1 MKISFILPGRGRS
14 GGIRVTVEMA
24 NILLSRGHDIR
35 ILTWNGSAGAMAR
48 SLKTAKSK
56 ITDLLY
62 ENTDW
67 LNEYK
72 GHDERFDRLQDVSFE
87 NGEVAIAVGSTHIP
101 ELLAIEKPIY
111 KLHYCHG
118 LPGDTSSQLYAN
130 LKYPID
136 CIAVSDSI
144 APTLEAES
152 GRKVLGVVPNGIK
165 AEEYFRDE
173 QFEKDGMGLIFAGQF
188 EKAPKET
195 LEILSFL
202 QQAHPQRPLYVFG
215 KERRPEQLSRQ
226 QYWRFPT
233 VTKARELYNR
243 CNVWLVTSRNEG
255 FSLPVLEAMSC
266 GCVVVSSRHDNATGL
281 IEHEKNGFLVDFNDK
296 EAYLHYTDM
305 IFNDPSLAEKIVRES
320 QKTVAQYRWD
330 RAADKLEAVLTQW
343 IDQQETDKQT

>member
-24 NILLSRGHDIR
+24 NILLNRGHDIR
-35 ILTWNGSAGAMAR
+35 ILTWNGSDGLMAR
-48 SLKTAKSK
+48 LMKTAKSK
-56 ITDLLY
+56 ITDVLY
-62 ENTDW
+62 ESTDW
-67 LNEYK
+67 MNEYK
-72 GHDERFDRLQDVSFE
+72 GQDERFDRLQDVSFE

-101 ELLAIEKPIY
+101 ELLAIDEPIY

-152 GRKVLGVVPNGIK
+152 GRKVIDIVPNGIK
-165 AEEYFRDE
+165 ADEYFLEERFPRD
-173 QFEKDGMGLIFAGQF
+173 GVGLIFAGQY

-202 QQAHPQRPLYVFG
+202 KEARPERPFYVFG
-215 KERRPEQLSRQ
+215 KERRPEPLSSQ

-233 VTKARELYNR
+233 VTKARGLYNR
-243 CNVWLVTSRNEG
+243 CKVWMVTSRNEG
-255 FSLPVLEAMSC
+255 FSLPVLEAMVC
-266 GCVVVSSRHDNATGL
+266 GCVVVSSKHDNATGL
-281 IEHEKNGFLVDFNDK
+281 ISHEKNGFLVDFADK
-296 EAYLHYTDM
+296 EAYLHYIDM
-305 IFNDPSLAEKIVRES
+305 IFNDPALAEQIVEES

-330 RAADKLEAVLTQW
+330 RAADKLEEVLTSW
-343 IDQQETDKQT
+343 VHQQESGK